1 LYAFN
6 NVICNFSNKILVY
19 ILREPGVQL
28 DYSEVHFN
36 TILSKNKE
44 LTHELEILDGLEN
57 LFDYFALNVQQ
68 GEENIIVRDKPAYC
82 RDITQKTQK
91 KPACVDCESVCSFT
105 IEDILSKTNGIGQ
118 NDIYAEFSAHFHPRS
133 RLILIANGAS
143 RQRST
148 QEPA

>member
-1 LYAFN
+1 
-6 NVICNFSNKILVY
+6 
-19 ILREPGVQL
+19 
-28 DYSEVHFN
+28 
-36 TILSKNKE
+36 LSKKQRINAGLLQIKANN
-44 LTHELEILDGLEN
+44 LENLDGLEN

-118 NDIYAEFSAHFHPRS
+118 NDIYAELSAHFHPRS

-148 QEPA
+148 QEAARELADHYIYSHNLTEPSII